1 MKETVFAEPLDHT
14 NTSSMHLQM
23 YSTSRDT
30 NPVPRIQPSLP
41 LPPLLLVAL
50 LLPCV
55 APSCFPSKLTKPY
68 HTRSS
73 SPSTLHPLHPP
84 LHAERPRGR
93 RLCPLAAD
101 AAVTH
106 TSPSPRP
113 PLPLFLISPVPVRLL
128 ALADSPDTTLRVCH
142 GAASR
147 GQAPQE
153 GGGGEEGR
161 NGGSGG
167 GARRARR
174 RLVGRLLHADVR
186 CVTFWSPW
194 PYVSTRFVRI
204 LCDSREHIPVLL
216 L

>member
-1 MKETVFAEPLDHT
+1 LRFSFLASPLLASPQNSRNHT
-14 NTSSMHLQM
+14 I
-23 YSTSRDT
+23 RA
-30 NPVPRIQPSLP
+30 
-41 LPPLLLVAL
+41 LPP
-50 LLPCV
+50 
-55 APSCFPSKLTKPY
+55 
-68 HTRSS
+68 
-73 SPSTLHPLHPP
+73 PSTPHPLHPP
-84 LHAERPRGR
+84 LHAERPSPSLR
-93 RLCPLAAD
+93 RLRPLAAD
-101 AAVTH
+101 AAVTN
-106 TSPSPRP
+106 TSPRRLCP
-113 PLPLFLISPVPVRLL
+113 PGFLISPGPVRLL
-128 ALADSPDTTLRVCH
+128 ALADSPDTTLPVRH

-167 GARRARR
+167 GAGRARR

-204 LCDSREHIPVLL
+204 LCDSREHILVLL